1 MGRNVRYSVRIRV
14 RDELRR
20 ATVRRG
26 WKKWD
31 AEVVDESAGGFSFT
45 TTNQAPLKTGDALK
59 LEFFG
64 GSHRVE
70 IIRVEEKGDRLHV
83 GVRRCGEDVPAPKI
97 SACRSLLDPKE
108 QGAPSPISQIV
119 LFLFYVAAAIAA
131 AAFLISQL
139 ASGKP

>member
-1 MGRNVRYSVRIRV
+1 MDRNVRHSVRIRV
-14 RDELRR
+14 RNELRR

-31 AEVVDESAGGFSFT
+31 AEVVEESAGGFSFT
-45 TTNQAPLKTGDALK
+45 VANQAPLKAGDAVT

-70 IIRVEEKGDRLHV
+70 ILRVEEKGDRLQV
-83 GVRRCGEDVPAPKI
+83 GVRRCGEEVPPPKI

-108 QGAPSPISQIV
+108 QGAPHPVTQIL
-119 LFLFYVAAAIAA
+119 LFLLYVAAAVAA
-131 AAFLISQL
+131 AVFLVSQFG
-139 ASGKP
+139 S